1 MTALTQGRSGA
12 NLLRS
17 LRDKPLSAIGLVLA
31 SLTGGVLVWG
41 FFGTLRSEVS
51 GTGMIVRGNHL
62 YVVNSQQQGVI
73 KSQRVKLNDRVR
85 AGDVLMSLDASQQ
98 QIQIRASR
106 EQLAASIPLTRT
118 SIIAGKQLEI
128 TNLRLLQQAQQAY
141 ANQAPSLKIRIEQQ
155 EKAYRG
161 VQALYKSGVVSA
173 SDLSSTFDEL
183 TNLKSELIQLAQAVS
198 NSKAA
203 YEQIRQQNA
212 GNSFNLVQ
220 QNANLV
226 SGLKGLDETVN
237 QAMFIRSPV
246 DGTVAGF
253 EVTVGNYAN
262 PGDPLITIMP
272 SKGPLRAIILVG
284 SNDFQR
290 INVGDDV
297 LLSPTA
303 TPAVR
308 FGYIK
313 GKVLKLAKAPA
324 SQGELMK
331 AFGSSVTVQSFLGS
345 FNSGGQV
352 NLPYLVDVAVEQDKN
367 GQPVWTLGNQPP
379 WGMRPGTPATARI
392 VSDKTQPISLILPFL
407 RGL

>member
-1 MTALTQGRSGA
+1 
-12 NLLRS
+12 
-17 LRDKPLSAIGLVLA
+17 
-31 SLTGGVLVWG
+31 
-41 FFGTLRSEVS
+41 
-51 GTGMIVRGNHL
+51 
-62 YVVNSQQQGVI
+62 VI

-284 SNDFQR
+284 SNYFQR